1 MKIERRVRK
10 EHCDRNPGERP
21 PRAAPNTGGRLG
33 DRLRSNGSRLQKR
46 GYLTEKD
53 GVKHLSITRTLQKA
67 APGSLQRS
75 SRPRMRS
82 STRLKCAFI
91 AYMNQTARMTRHVG
105 RTRLVDGASSTLGG
119 GLGMHRVYDAKHHT
133 EGQKHLEN
141 LHAQKTGS
149 NFKNR
154 RMNTSKVPGHGE
166 SVGLQA
172 RAGKANGL
180 NSCRYMAMSRL
191 HICRKH
197 EMAVA

>member
-1 MKIERRVRK
+1 M
-10 EHCDRNPGERP
+10 C
-21 PRAAPNTGGRLG
+21 
-33 DRLRSNGSRLQKR
+33 
-46 GYLTEKD
+46 
-53 GVKHLSITRTLQKA
+53 
-67 APGSLQRS
+67 
-75 SRPRMRS
+75 S

-119 GLGMHRVYDAKHHT
+119 GLGMHRVYGAKHQT

-141 LHAQKTGS
+141 LRAQKTGS

-154 RMNTSKVPGHGE
+154 RMNASKAPGHRE

-172 RAGKANGL
+172 RERMWAGKANGP

-197 EMAVA
+197 EMAVAWQQAMKHICMWRVCACVCVCVCQNGTCGNVGLY